1 MKRRASFAAYEAT
14 MASVATVAWTRPR
27 ERGLAYIADALMQAD
42 GVAVVSDAGQLGLER
57 GGIGDVFEVGLLA
70 FDIDEQRLDPG
81 LIDSQQLHAHAI

>member
-1 MKRRASFAAYEAT
+1 

-42 GVAVVSDAGQLGLER
+42 GVAVVSDAGQLGLEG
-57 GGIGDVFEVGLLA
+57 GGIGDVFEVGPLA
-70 FDIDEQRLDPG
+70 FDMDEQRLDPG